1 MLCTYTNVAVDH
13 LVEGLVGATLS
24 PLRVGYVGKVKQSLL
39 EHTLEH
45 KLTKHPLAAQLQR
58 IKDQMEKT
66 EERLKALE
74 TRIKELQ
81 PKLGGRN
88 HLSQRLEAMEADAI
102 IMSRQI
108 ETLKAKGFAVYLKMV
123 REIVVEADVVS
134 DAWQV
139 TVKLAITYSDSG
151 LHDVYNVCIT
161 NIECHRLPLG
171 VH

>member
-1 MLCTYTNVAVDH
+1 
-13 LVEGLVGATLS
+13 
-24 PLRVGYVGKVKQSLL
+24 
-39 EHTLEH
+39 
-45 KLTKHPLAAQLQR
+45 
-58 IKDQMEKT
+58 MEKT

-102 IMSRQI
+102 IMSKQI
-108 ETLKAKGFAVYLKMV
+108 DTLKAKGYGVYLKMV

-134 DAWQV
+134 NALEV
-139 TVKLAITYSDSG
+139 AMKLAVAYPGLG

-161 NIECHRLPLG
+161 NIERHRFPSG